1 MNRDAFPIFSA
12 YPSLIYLDSAA
23 TTHKPKCVIDR
34 ERQFYESG
42 YATVHRAVYSL
53 CRLATE
59 KYNEARSKVKEFI
72 GAEKE
77 SEVIF
82 TRSTTDSLNLVAYS
96 FSKTFLSAGDEIY
109 LTPLEH
115 HSNLIPWQLHAAP
128 LGVKIKMIP
137 VDGQGN
143 LDLEAWEKML
153 SDKCK
158 MVSLAHISN
167 AIGTIHPIERVIDLA
182 HKHGAKVLIDGAQ
195 AVAHLPVDVRSLGC
209 DFYAF
214 SAHKAYGPNGIGVL
228 YGKEELLEE
237 MVPFLGGG
245 DMIEKVALDQST
257 FQKPPLKF
265 EAGTPMIAQAIALKE
280 ALDFIDRTGKKNI
293 YVHEERLTQRALS
306 LLEKIPG
313 IKILGNPKKRGAIVS
328 FIHERLHPLDL
339 ATLLDVKGVALRSG
353 HQCAQPAMEHFG
365 ISSCARISFGI
376 YNTEE
381 EIDLFA
387 SLLHGIINKLGS

>member
-12 YPSLIYLDSAA
+12 CPSLIYLDSAA

-34 ERQFYESG
+34 EKQFYESE
-42 YATVHRAVYSL
+42 YATVHRAIYSL
-53 CRLATE
+53 CRSATE
-59 KYNEARSKVKEFI
+59 KYNEARKRVKEFI

-77 SEVIF
+77 IEIIF
-82 TRSTTDSLNLVAYS
+82 TRSTTESLNLVAYS
-96 FSKTFLSAGDEIY
+96 FSKTFLSAGDEIF

-128 LGVKIKMIP
+128 LGVKIRMIP
-137 VDGQGN
+137 IDEQGN

-158 MVSLAHISN
+158 LVSLAHISN
-167 AIGTIHPIERVIDLA
+167 AIGTIHPVEKVISLA
-182 HKHGAKVLIDGAQ
+182 HQHGAKVLIDGAQ
-195 AVAHLPVDVRSLGC
+195 AVAHLPLDVCSLDC

-214 SAHKAYGPNGIGVL
+214 SGHKAYGPNGIGIL

-280 ALDFIDRTGKKNI
+280 ALDFIDHIGRENI
-293 YVHEERLTQRALS
+293 FAYEEKLTQKALS

-313 IKILGNPKKRGAIVS
+313 IQILGNPEKRGAILS
-328 FIHERLHPLDL
+328 FIHEKAHPLDL
-339 ATLLDVKGVALRSG
+339 ATLLDLKGVALRSG

-365 ISSCARISFGI
+365 ITSCARISFGI

-387 SLLHGIINKLGS
+387 SLLHGIINKLKS